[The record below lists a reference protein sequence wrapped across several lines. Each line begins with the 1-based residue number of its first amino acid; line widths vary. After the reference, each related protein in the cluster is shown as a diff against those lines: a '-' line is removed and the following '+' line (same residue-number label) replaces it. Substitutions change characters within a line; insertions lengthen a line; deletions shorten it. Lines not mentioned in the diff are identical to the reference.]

1 MAITD
6 LISAEVEIVKGNT
19 QEFKVLSKGSD
30 TANAT
35 LGEHK

>member
-6 LISAEVEIVKGNT
+6 LISAAVEIVKGNT
-19 QEFKVLSKGSD
+19 QEFEVLSKGSD

-35 LGEHK
+35 LREHK